1 MQRLNCIF
9 WLGLKEMMSLRRD
22 WVMMA
27 LLAWS
32 FTLAPIMEATGVASS
47 VNNASIA
54 FADEDN
60 SPLSRALAGA
70 FFPPE
75 FQPVVQIAPGSGT
88 EQMDAG
94 RFLFIVAVPPGFEKD
109 IRAGQAPEI
118 QVLIDAT
125 AMEQAGIGA
134 SYITNIISAEI
145 HQFAIGADLLDPP
158 AVDVILRSAFNPNR
172 DTVRFA
178 GIVALIGQI
187 MWLTTIL
194 TGAAMIREREH
205 GTIEHLLA
213 MPLAPFDIAVAKIWA
228 NATVVL
234 VAAGLSLTFVMQGS
248 LGISIAGSKTLFLL
262 GTALFLFTAT
272 ALGVFLATIA
282 RSMAQFALLVML
294 IILPM
299 LMLSGGE
306 TPIEGQP
313 AWLQAGTQILPS
325 RHYMSASQ
333 AIVFKGAGFDI
344 VWPEFLWMAVLG
356 TVLLTISLLLFRRSV
371 AHES

>member
-1 MQRLNCIF
+1 MHRLSCIF

-27 LLAWS
+27 LLVWS
-32 FTLAPIMEATGVASS
+32 FTLAPVMEATGVATS

-54 FADEDN
+54 FEDEDD
-60 SPLSRALAGA
+60 SPLSRALAAA

-88 EQMDAG
+88 AEMDLG
-94 RFLFIVAVPPGFEKD
+94 KFLFVVSVPPGFEKD
-109 IRAGQAPEI
+109 LRAGRFPEV
-118 QVLIDAT
+118 QVMIDAT

-134 SYITNIISAEI
+134 NYISNILGAEI
-145 HQFAIGADLLDPP
+145 RRFSSGLTLDIPP
-158 AVDVILRSAFNPNR
+158 PVDIILRSAFNPNR

-178 GIVALIGQI
+178 GMVALIGQI

-213 MPLAPFDIAVAKIWA
+213 MPITPFDIAAAKIWA
-228 NATVVL
+228 NAAVVL
-234 VAAGLSLTFVMQGS
+234 VAAGLSLRFIMQGF
-248 LGISIAGSKTLFLL
+248 LDIQIAGSTALFLL
-262 GTALFLFTAT
+262 GTAVFLFTAT

-294 IILPM
+294 TVLPM

-313 AWLQAGTQILPS
+313 LWLQAGTLILPS

-333 AIVFKGAGFDI
+333 AIVFKGAGFET
-344 VWPEFLWMAVLG
+344 VWPEFLWMALLG
-356 TVLLTISLLLFRRSV
+356 SALMAMSIGLFRKSV
-371 AHES
+371 AQTG

>member
-1 MQRLNCIF
+1 MQRWVCIF
-9 WLGLKEMMSLRRD
+9 WLGLKEMTSLRRD

-27 LLAWS
+27 LLVWS
-32 FTLAPIMEATGVASS
+32 FTLAPVMEATGVASS

-60 SPLSRALAGA
+60 SPLSRSLASA

-75 FQPVVQIAPGSGT
+75 FQPVVQIVPGT
-88 EQMDAG
+88 AADQMDAG
-94 RFLFIVAVPPGFEKD
+94 RFLFVVSVPPGFEKD
-109 IRAGQAPEI
+109 VRAGRTPEI

-134 SYITNIISAEI
+134 NYISNILSAEI
-145 HQFAIGADLLDPP
+145 RNFAIGAQLLDAPP
-158 AVDVILRSAFNPNR
+158 VDLILRSAFNPNR

-213 MPLAPFDIAVAKIWA
+213 MPLAPFDIATAKIWA
-228 NATVVL
+228 NAAVVL
-234 VAAGLSLTFVMQGS
+234 VAAGLSLIFVMQGS
-248 LGISIAGSKTLFLL
+248 LGVSIAGSKALFIL

-313 AWLQAGTQILPS
+313 GWLQTGTLMLPS

-333 AIVFKGAGFDI
+333 AIAFKGAGI
-344 VWPEFLWMAVLG
+344 ETVWPEFLWMTLLG
-356 TVLLTISLLLFRRSV
+356 SALMAASLALFRRSV
-371 AHES
+371 E

>member
-1 MQRLNCIF
+1 MQRLSCIF
-9 WLGLKEMMSLRRD
+9 WLGLKEMLSLRRD

-27 LLAWS
+27 LLVWS
-32 FTLAPIMEATGVASS
+32 FTLAPVMEATGVANS

-60 SPLSRALAGA
+60 SPLSRALATA

-75 FQPVVQIAPGSGT
+75 FQPVVQIVPGTGAAL
-88 EQMDAG
+88 MDKG
-94 RFLFIVAVPPGFEKD
+94 QFLFVVAVPPGFEKD
-109 IRAGQAPEI
+109 IRAGRSPDI

-134 SYITNIISAEI
+134 NYIISILSAEI
-145 HQFAIGADLLDPP
+145 RRFAVGANLVDTPR
-158 AVDVILRSAFNPNR
+158 VDVIRRSAFNPNR

-228 NATVVL
+228 NAAVVL
-234 VAAGLSLTFVMQGS
+234 GAAALSLVFVMQGT
-248 LGISIAGSKTLFLL
+248 LGISIAGSKLLFLM

-272 ALGVFLATIA
+272 ALGVFLATLA

-294 IILPM
+294 TILPM

-306 TPIEGQP
+306 TPVEGQP
-313 AWLQAGTQILPS
+313 AWLQVGTLILPS
-325 RHYMSASQ
+325 RHYMAASQ
-333 AIVFKGAGFDI
+333 AIVFKGAGIDI
-344 VWPEFLWMAVLG
+344 VWPELLWMALLG
-356 TVLLTISLLLFRRSV
+356 TALLVTSLLLFRRSV
-371 AHES
+371 AQ

>member
-1 MQRLNCIF
+1 MRRLSCIF

-27 LLAWS
+27 LLVWS
-32 FTLAPIMEATGVASS
+32 FTLAPVMEATGVATS

-54 FADEDN
+54 FEDEDD
-60 SPLSRALAGA
+60 SPLSRALAMA

-75 FQPVVQIAPGSGT
+75 FQPVVQIVPGTGVA
-88 EQMDAG
+88 EMDSG
-94 RFLFIVAVPPGFEKD
+94 RFLFIVSVPPGFERD
-109 IRAGQAPEI
+109 LRAGRVPEV
-118 QVLIDAT
+118 QVMIDAT

-134 SYITNIISAEI
+134 NYISNILDAEI
-145 HQFAIGADLLDPP
+145 RRFSSGTALGAPP
-158 AVDVILRSAFNPNR
+158 PVDIILRSAFNPNR

-178 GIVALIGQI
+178 GMVALIGQI

-213 MPLAPFDIAVAKIWA
+213 MPITPFDIAAAKIWA
-228 NATVVL
+228 NAAVVL
-234 VAAGLSLTFVMQGS
+234 VAAGLSLSFVMQGV
-248 LGISIAGSKTLFLL
+248 LDIHIAGSTALFLL
-262 GTALFLFTAT
+262 GTGLFLFTAT

-294 IILPM
+294 TVLPM

-313 AWLQAGTQILPS
+313 VWLQAGTLILPS
-325 RHYMSASQ
+325 RHYMAASQ
-333 AIVFKGAGFDI
+333 AIVFKGAGI
-344 VWPEFLWMAVLG
+344 ETIWPEFLWMALLG
-356 TVLLTISLLLFRRSV
+356 SLLMAMSLVLFRKSV
-371 AHES
+371 AQTS

>member
-1 MQRLNCIF
+1 MRRLSCIF
-9 WLGLKEMMSLRRD
+9 WLGLKEIMSLRRD
-22 WVMMA
+22 WIMMA
-27 LLAWS
+27 LLVWS
-32 FTLAPIMEATGVASS
+32 FTLAPVMEATGVATS

-54 FADEDN
+54 FEDEDE
-60 SPLSRALAGA
+60 SPLSRKLATA

-75 FQPVVQIAPGSGT
+75 FKPVVQIPPGSGAA
-88 EQMDAG
+88 EMDAG
-94 RFLFIVAVPPGFEKD
+94 KYLFVVAVPPGFEKNLLAA
-109 IRAGQAPEI
+109 RTPEI

-134 SYITNIISAEI
+134 NYISSILGDEI
-145 HQFAIGADLLDPP
+145 RKAVSGTALATQP
-158 AVDVILRSAFNPNR
+158 AVDIILRSAFNPNR

-178 GIVALIGQI
+178 GMVALIGQI

-213 MPLAPFDIAVAKIWA
+213 MPIGPFDIAVAKIWA
-228 NATVVL
+228 NAAVVM
-234 VAAGLSLTFVMQGS
+234 AATGLSLIFVMQGV
-248 LGISIAGSKTLFLL
+248 LGVRIAGSISLFLL

-282 RSMAQFALLVML
+282 RSMAQFALMVML
-294 IILPM
+294 TVLPM

-306 TPIEGQP
+306 TPVEGQP
-313 AWLQAGTQILPS
+313 EWLQAATILLPS
-325 RHYMSASQ
+325 RHYMAASQ
-333 AIVFKGAGFDI
+333 GIVFKGAGFGT

-356 TVLLTISLLLFRRSV
+356 VLLLVMSLGLFRKSV
-371 AHES
+371 VHTG

>member
-1 MQRLNCIF
+1 MRRLSCIF
-9 WLGLKEMMSLRRD
+9 WLGLKEMVSLRRD

-27 LLAWS
+27 LLVWS
-32 FTLAPIMEATGVASS
+32 FTLSPVMEATGVANS

-60 SPLSRALAGA
+60 SPLSRTLATA

-75 FQPVVQIAPGSGT
+75 FQPVVQIVPGTGAALMDSG
-88 EQMDAG
+88 E
-94 RFLFIVAVPPGFEKD
+94 FLFVVAVPPGFEKD
-109 IRAGQAPEI
+109 IRAGRSPEI

-134 SYITNIISAEI
+134 TYIVNILSAEVGR
-145 HQFAIGADLLDPP
+145 FAVGADLVDAPRI
-158 AVDVILRSAFNPNR
+158 DVIRRSAFNPNR

-213 MPLAPFDIAVAKIWA
+213 MPLTPFDIAVAKIWA
-228 NATVVL
+228 NAAVVL
-234 VAAGLSLTFVMQGS
+234 VAAIFSLIFVMQGI
-248 LGISIAGSKTLFLL
+248 LGISIAGSKTLFLA

-272 ALGVFLATIA
+272 ALGVFLATLA

-294 IILPM
+294 TILPM

-306 TPIEGQP
+306 TPVEGQP
-313 AWLQAGTQILPS
+313 EWLQVGTLILPS

-333 AIVFKGAGFDI
+333 AIVFKGASMEI
-344 VWPEFLWMAVLG
+344 VWPEFLSMAFLG
-356 TVLLTISLLLFRRSV
+356 LGLLVISLLLFRRSV
-371 AHES
+371 AQDT